1 MHQENKEREK
11 IHSKKIVV
19 MIVLKWFLLLAL
31 NQLTIGHLL
40 KKADKPVGNQQGQ
53 VKV

>member
-1 MHQENKEREK
+1 MHQENKERKK

-40 KKADKPVGNQQGQ
+40 KKVNKPARNL
-53 VKV
+53 